1 MKPKRDKSIIRR
13 LISSY
18 ITTVISISLV
28 LFMLGLIGILALS
41 SKRLSNYVKENI
53 SFSVFLKDDIKDA
66 DILRLQKNLDAA
78 PYVKSTLFI
87 TKDMAAEQLK
97 KDLGEEFVE
106 YLEYNPLPQAIEVKY
121 YAEYANPDS
130 IALIEREL
138 KQFPQVSEV
147 YYQKNLVSLINDNV
161 NKISFIVLIFSILL
175 LVVAV
180 ALINNTMRL
189 SVYSKRFNIKT
200 MQLVGATKSFI
211 RWPFI
216 KASVFQGIFA
226 AIIAI
231 ALLSAVITVAEREL
245 DNIISLS
252 DFSLTGAL
260 FGIVILLG
268 VIITSLSSFFAVSR
282 YLRLKS
288 SELYF

>member
-1 MKPKRDKSIIRR
+1 MKQKRDKSIIRR

-28 LFMLGLIGILALS
+28 LFMLGLIGIMALS

-53 SFSVFLKDDIKDA
+53 SFSVFLKEGVKDA

-87 TKDMAAEQLK
+87 TKEMASDQLK

-106 YLEYNPLPQAIEVKY
+106 YLEYNPLPSAIEVKY

-130 IALIEREL
+130 IAVIEREL
-138 KQFPQVSEV
+138 KEFSQVDEV

-161 NKISFIVLIFSILL
+161 NRISFVVLIFCILL

-180 ALINNTMRL
+180 ALISNTMRL
-189 SVYSKRFNIKT
+189 SVYSKRFTIKT
-200 MQLVGATKSFI
+200 MQLVGATRGFI
-211 RWPFI
+211 RWPFL
-216 KASVFQGIFA
+216 KTSVYQGIIA
-226 AIIAI
+226 ALIAI
-231 ALLSAVITVAEREL
+231 GLLSAVISIAEREL
-245 DNIISLS
+245 DSIVSLN
-252 DFSLTGAL
+252 DFTLVGIL
-260 FGIVILLG
+260 FGLEIIIG
-268 VIITSLSSFFAVSR
+268 VIITSLSSFFAVNR

-288 SELYF
+288 SELY

>member
-1 MKPKRDKSIIRR
+1 MKQKRDKSIIRR

-28 LFMLGLIGILALS
+28 LFMLGLIGVLALS

-53 SFSVFLKDDIKDA
+53 SFSVFLKEGVKDA

-87 TKDMAAEQLK
+87 TKEMAADQLK

-106 YLEYNPLPQAIEVKY
+106 YLEYNPLPSAIEVKY
-121 YAEYANPDS
+121 HAEYANPDS
-130 IALIEREL
+130 IAVIEREL
-138 KQFPQVSEV
+138 KEFSQIDEV

-161 NKISFIVLIFSILL
+161 NRISLIVLVFCFLL
-175 LVVAV
+175 LIVAV

-189 SVYSKRFNIKT
+189 SVYARRFTIKT
-200 MQLVGATKSFI
+200 MQLVGATRGFI

-216 KASVFQGIFA
+216 KASVYQGIIA
-226 AIIAI
+226 ALIAI
-231 ALLSAVITVAEREL
+231 GLLSAVISVAEQEL
-245 DNIISLS
+245 DSIVSLN
-252 DFSLTGAL
+252 DFSLVGTL
-260 FGIVILLG
+260 FGLEILIG
-268 VIITSLSSFFAVSR
+268 VIITSFSAFFAVNR
-282 YLRLKS
+282 YLRTKS
-288 SELYF
+288 SELY

>member
-1 MKPKRDKSIIRR
+1 M
-13 LISSY
+13 
-18 ITTVISISLV
+18 
-28 LFMLGLIGILALS
+28 LFMLGLIGIIVLS

-53 SFSVFLKDDIKDA
+53 SFSVFLKDNVKDA

-87 TKDMAAEQLK
+87 TKDMAAGQLK
-97 KDLGEEFVE
+97 KDLGEEFTE

-130 IALIEREL
+130 IAVIEREL
-138 KQFPQVSEV
+138 KEFPQVSEV

-161 NKISFIVLIFSILL
+161 NRISLIVLAFSILL
-175 LVVAV
+175 LIVAV

-200 MQLVGATKSFI
+200 MQLVGATKDFI
-211 RWPFI
+211 MLPFL
-216 KASVFQGIFA
+216 KASVFQGIIA

-231 ALLSAVITVAEREL
+231 TLLSAVITVAESEL
-245 DNIISLS
+245 DAIISLN
-252 DFSLTGAL
+252 DFTLIRIL
-260 FGIVILLG
+260 FGLIILLG
-268 VIITSLSSFFAVSR
+268 VLITSLSSFFAVNR

-288 SELYF
+288 SDLYF

>member
-1 MKPKRDKSIIRR
+1 MKQKKDKSIIRR

-53 SFSVFLKDDIKDA
+53 SFSVFLKEGVKDA

-87 TKDMAAEQLK
+87 TKEMAADQLK

-106 YLEYNPLPQAIEVKY
+106 YLEYNPLPPAIEVKY
-121 YAEYANPDS
+121 HAEYANPDS
-130 IALIEREL
+130 IAVIEREL
-138 KQFPQVSEV
+138 KEFSQIDEV

-161 NKISFIVLIFSILL
+161 KRISLIVLVFCILL
-175 LVVAV
+175 LVVAI

-189 SVYSKRFNIKT
+189 SVYSRRFTIKT
-200 MQLVGATKSFI
+200 MQLVGATHGFI

-216 KASVFQGIFA
+216 KASVYQGIVA
-226 AIIAI
+226 ALIAI
-231 ALLSAVITVAEREL
+231 GLLSAVISVAEREL
-245 DNIISLS
+245 DSIVSLN
-252 DFSLTGAL
+252 DFTLVGTL
-260 FGIVILLG
+260 FGLEILIG
-268 VIITSLSSFFAVSR
+268 VMITMFSAFFAVNR
-282 YLRLKS
+282 YLRTKS
-288 SELYF
+288 SELY

>member
-1 MKPKRDKSIIRR
+1 MRQSGDKSIIRR

-28 LFMLGLIGILALS
+28 LFMLGLIGIIAFS

-53 SFSVFLKDDIKDA
+53 SFSVFLKDNVKEA
-66 DILRLQKNLDAA
+66 DILKLQKNLDAA

-97 KDLGEEFVE
+97 KDLGEEFVD

-121 YAEYANPDS
+121 NAEYANPDS

-138 KQFPQVSEV
+138 KDFSQVSEV

-161 NKISFIVLIFSILL
+161 NRISLIVLTISVLL
-175 LVVAV
+175 LVVAM

-200 MQLVGATKSFI
+200 MQLVGATRSFI
-211 RWPFI
+211 RWPFL
-216 KASVFQGIFA
+216 KASVFQGIIA
-226 AIIAI
+226 SLIAI
-231 ALLSAVITVAEREL
+231 GLLSAVIKVIDREL
-245 DNIISLS
+245 NSIISLN
-252 DFSLTGAL
+252 DFTLIGIL
-260 FGIVILLG
+260 FGLEIFVG
-268 VIITSLSSFFAVSR
+268 VLITALSSYFAVNK